1 MGLSGR
7 GYVVLSDNVTGKRVR
22 GSESW
27 LEILRRWIVE
37 CPQCSEVWLVVG
49 SHEGDSYVCR
59 DCGHSFTI
67 KLQVSDKGRDAS
79 DRRGLT

>member
-1 MGLSGR
+1 MGLSGKS
-7 GYVVLSDNVTGKRVR
+7 YVVLSDSVTGKRVR
-22 GSESW
+22 ASESW

-49 SHEGDSYVCR
+49 AREGESYACR
-59 DCGHSFTI
+59 DCGHNFAI
-67 KLQVSDKGRDAS
+67 KLQVSDRGRDAS